1 MAYEDLMKQ
10 IAETFEKEGNV
21 RAVFAEP
28 VKLETKTVIPVAAIS
43 LGGGAGGMGPVT
55 ESKVARAILGGGGG
69 AAIQVQPVGFIHER
83 DGEVVFTPI
92 HVDVK
97 GKPFLTEA
105 SAGIGRAIDVV
116 STTISDFAHLRFA
129 PPKHHKPS

>member
-10 IAETFEKEGNV
+10 ITETFEREGNV

-43 LGGGAGGMGPVT
+43 LGGGAGGVSPAV
-55 ESKVARAILGGGGG
+55 ESKLAKAIFGGGGG

-105 SAGIGRAIDVV
+105 SAGLGRAIDTV
-116 STTISDFAHLRFA
+116 SATLSDFAHRGFA
-129 PPKHHKPS
+129 PARHHKA